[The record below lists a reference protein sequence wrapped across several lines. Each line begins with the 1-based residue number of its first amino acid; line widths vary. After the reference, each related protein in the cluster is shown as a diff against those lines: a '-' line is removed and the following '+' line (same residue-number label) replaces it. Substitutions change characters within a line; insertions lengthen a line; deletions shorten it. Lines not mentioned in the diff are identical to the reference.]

1 VAEGGPGSGGRMN
14 HRSLWILIL
23 AMTVWSLDSDHW
35 MGVAWADVVT
45 TSTYTTTTTAANG
58 VAFTQTHYSFT
69 TATTT
74 DNGGGGTSTGTTTAT
89 NCYTGGAQYGGGQW
103 NLCNRTDPTQQ
114 KNTQDDNKN
123 NNNNGAD
130 QSSMLGMAAIAAGM
144 AMVAAG
150 MALLPNPP
158 TTPIGVALIA
168 AGMALIAAGMAA
180 LAAASQMN
188 KNADKSGVNGQNL
201 DNLNPYAS
209 TISAPSGTDA
219 GTNTSSLGAPA
230 ANSLGNGTGT
240 GIKIDPALTR
250 AGKLDT
256 IFSDMEKKT
265 GLNRDD
271 MLNQIGSGAN
281 PLDVLSNSPAL
292 AGKPSSSS
300 ANLQK
305 MMDDTLA
312 KGVPN
317 GQEVMDKL
325 GLTSADL
332 PGGSGG
338 GASANRDLA
347 SANID
352 NLFPGAPDKVTPS
365 GGDTS
370 NMKLSSEVQAALDK
384 NGITGRTIFEMV
396 HTQYIKKTPLM
407 FGVQKLKD
415 GTAPNPYTN
424 LNGEKVDI

>member
-1 VAEGGPGSGGRMN
+1 MKQNG
-14 HRSLWILIL
+14 LWILIL
-23 AMTVWSLDSDHW
+23 AMTIWSLDSDHW
-35 MGVAWADVVT
+35 INSAWAVT
-45 TSTYTTTTTAANG
+45 VKTSTWTTTAVDALG
-58 VAFTQTHYSFT
+58 HTYIETHYGY
-69 TATTT
+69 TT
-74 DNGGGGTSTGTTTAT
+74 DTRDTGGGGTSTGTTTNT
-89 NCYTGGAQYGGGQW
+89 NCFTGGAQYGGGQW

-114 KNTQDDNKN
+114 KNSQNDNQN

-188 KNADKSGVNGQNL
+188 KNADKSGYNGQNL

-209 TISAPSGTDA
+209 TIASPTSSSTDIGSSGL
-219 GTNTSSLGAPA
+219 GGGNTS
-230 ANSLGNGTGT
+230 

-250 AGKLDT
+250 SGKLDT
-256 IFSDMEKKT
+256 IFHDMENKT
-265 GLNRDD
+265 GLNRED
-271 MLNQIGSGAN
+271 MMKAIGGGAN
-281 PLDVLSNSPAL
+281 PLDVLANSPAL

-312 KGVPN
+312 KGVPS

-325 GLTSADL
+325 GLTTGDL

-338 GASANRDLA
+338 GASANRDIA

-352 NLFPGAPDKVTPS
+352 NLFPGAPDKAGPS
-365 GGDTS
+365 GGDNP

-407 FGVQKLKD
+407 FGVQKQKD
-415 GTAPNPYTN
+415 GTAPNPYMN
-424 LNGEKVDI
+424 LSGEKADI